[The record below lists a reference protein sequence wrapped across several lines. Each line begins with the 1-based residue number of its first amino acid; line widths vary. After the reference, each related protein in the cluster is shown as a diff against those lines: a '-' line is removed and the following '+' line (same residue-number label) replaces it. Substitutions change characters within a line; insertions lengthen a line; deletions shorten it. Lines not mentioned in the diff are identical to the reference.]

1 MQSADS
7 LHPVNACGGYG
18 TTDNYLVKGHLTQAT
33 VKNGL
38 FECKLVDGRT
48 T

>member
-7 LHPVNACGGYG
+7 LHPVNACSG
-18 TTDNYLVKGHLTQAT
+18 TTNNYLVKGHLTQAT
-33 VKNGL
+33 VKKGL
-38 FECKLVDGRT
+38 FECKLVVGRT